1 MRPGNTLIPATSPR
15 APDALHVVG
24 RIRYLTGVG
33 LPLPRLD
40 LLMSAIRNC
49 PVLGASDPETRDW
62 YPSGDSGLGLDS
74 DVAPAVWIQAL
85 LAADSLQVRMLV
97 PQGFEAYA
105 RIFVP
110 FDDHI
115 TWTEVAR
122 RHGRAAR
129 ARMTGDTIRAAR
141 GKHRCQPCWRLTP
154 RACPRAGQ
162 STGCLSCR
170 AGR

>member
-1 MRPGNTLIPATSPR
+1 
-15 APDALHVVG
+15 
-24 RIRYLTGVG
+24 
-33 LPLPRLD
+33 
-40 LLMSAIRNC
+40 MSAIRSC

-62 YPSGDSGLGLDS
+62 HPSGERGRGLGG
-74 DVAPAVWIQAL
+74 DVALAVWIQPL
-85 LAADSLQVRMLV
+85 LVADSFLV
-97 PQGFEAYA
+97 GMMVPRGFEAYA

-115 TWTEVAR
+115 TWTERAR

-129 ARMTGDTIRAAR
+129 ARMKQDTIQAAR
-141 GKHRCQPCWRLTP
+141 GQHRSRPCWRLAP